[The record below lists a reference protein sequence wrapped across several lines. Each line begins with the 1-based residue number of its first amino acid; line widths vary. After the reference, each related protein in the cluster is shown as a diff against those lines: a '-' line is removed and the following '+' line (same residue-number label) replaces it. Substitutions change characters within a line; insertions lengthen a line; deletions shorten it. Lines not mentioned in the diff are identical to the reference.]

1 MAAAKVIVG
10 LSKISHLEQQDSFLT
25 QIVVNEKFF

>member
-25 QIVVNEKFF
+25 LGGKWEFF